1 MLYRILKRPQF
12 KTVLQITAVVLLVV
26 VYIGIAPNS
35 GKVTHKQKGAH
46 VFGRLDSI
54 SLQPFVT
61 TNYNWITLVPFSG
74 QNDVDS
80 PILVYHRGNRLDLVR
95 RDSIWRTQIA
105 TAHAMGFKVF
115 LKPHIWIH
123 SPAVGK
129 WRSDIFPTS
138 EANWD
143 IWKKEYRDFILLYA
157 KIAQESDVELFCI
170 GTELSRLSVEKPEF
184 WVTLIKDIR
193 KIYSGKLTYAANWMN
208 EFEKITFWND
218 LDYIGVQAYFPLT
231 KNKYP
236 SVEQI
241 SEGWKKH
248 LLPLEE
254 IHENYNKK
262 ILFTEMG
269 YKSTADSAIKP
280 WEWIENY
287 TDHKDLVSYETQ
299 ANCYQAFFNEVWNK
313 EWFEGVHIWQLRSDY
328 MGATN
333 RSDLD
338 FTPQGKPAEVVI
350 KEGFK

>member
-1 MLYRILKRPQF
+1 MNSF
-12 KTVLQITAVVLLVV
+12 KTILQLTVIVLLVV
-26 VYIGIAPNS
+26 ISIGITPHREAPPE
-35 GKVTHKQKGAH
+35 KQKGAH

-54 SLQPFVT
+54 NLQPFIK
-61 TNYNWITLVPFSG
+61 NKYNWITLVPFSG

-80 PILVYHRGNRLDLVR
+80 STLVYHRRNRLDVVR

-123 SPAVGK
+123 SPKEGK

-157 KIAQESDVELFCI
+157 KIAQETNVELFCI

-184 WVTLIKDIR
+184 WITLIKDIR
-193 KIYSGKLTYAANWMN
+193 KIYSGELTYAANWMN
-208 EFEKITFWND
+208 EFEQIPFWND
-218 LDYIGVQAYFPLT
+218 LDYIGIQAYFPLT

-236 SVEQI
+236 SIEQI
-241 SEGWKKH
+241 SEGWQKH
-248 LLPLEE
+248 LPSMEQ
-254 IHENYNKK
+254 IHERFNKK
-262 ILFTEMG
+262 IIFTEMG

-280 WEWIENY
+280 WQWIENY
-287 TDHKDLVSYETQ
+287 ADHKDLVSYETQ
-299 ANCYQAFFNEVWNK
+299 ANCYQAFFNEVWDK
-313 EWFEGVHIWQLRSDY
+313 EWFQGVHIWQLRSHY
-328 MGATN
+328 TGATR

-338 FTPQGKPAEVVI
+338 FTPQGKPAEAVI
-350 KEGFK
+350 SKEFE